1 MSLLVLTNDDGIDA
15 PGIQALRTAVA
26 EIGKSVVVAPDSHL
40 SGCSHQINRGGAIAI
55 DQRSKTDYAIGGT
68 PADCSRV
75 ALSHLYPDADW
86 CFLALMLEAIWG
98 RIRMCLGRLQL
109 CGRLR
114 CCESGQL
121 PFRNIAIDLS
131 LLIGSGRLG

>member
-68 PADCSRV
+68 PADCSRE
-75 ALSHLYPDADW
+75 AL
-86 CFLALMLEAIWG
+86 
-98 RIRMCLGRLQL
+98 RQL
-109 CGRLR
+109 
-114 CCESGQL
+114 
-121 PFRNIAIDLS
+121 
-131 LLIGSGRLG
+131 